1 MLAVSGVAPVQA
13 FYEFDITDWYNDN
26 LGKRMS
32 LFLRNDGTWNE
43 QQSPLF
49 EDREGTRTGDPI
61 TYGPRIELDFLNCN
75 TPWADADGDG
85 DVDMDD
91 FALFQRCFSGDDL
104 LPVDAD
110 EYCRC
115 FDRNLDG
122 KVNTVDLGSFE
133 ACSTGPG
140 VQWVSSPACP

>member
-1 MLAVSGVAPVQA
+1 MSNLLGIFLARPYCVSENAVFCRLIAA
-13 FYEFDITDWYNDN
+13 
-26 LGKRMS
+26 
-32 LFLRNDGTWNE
+32 
-43 QQSPLF
+43 
-49 EDREGTRTGDPI
+49 
-61 TYGPRIELDFLNCN
+61 
-75 TPWADADGDG
+75 AG

-91 FALFQRCFSGDDL
+91 IALFQRCFSGNDP